1 MSLNHSFIID
11 LASRYLPP
19 PGRFLDFG
27 CGTADLAALAVD
39 HGYDAYGVDTFLG
52 VGDSSANL
60 EIATRKIGARA
71 LAIHPDKPMP
81 FERGFFD
88 IVASNQVF
96 EHVSE
101 LEGICN
107 EIARITRP
115 GGILLALMPTS
126 EVLWEDH
133 LRMPWVHRLPVGSKR
148 QRMLVKAFR
157 RIGFGTPRHISDDR
171 RVSDDEWLSRA
182 ATILREEVFHRSV
195 SEYVS
200 AFTKNF
206 RLLAEDEPAWARYR
220 IKRHSL
226 LKRGSA
232 LSEWHGVDSLIRKA
246 VRRAAGAVLVLQRL
260 N

>member
-11 LASRYLPP
+11 LAGRYLPP

-52 VGDSSANL
+52 VGDSSENL
-60 EIATRKIGARA
+60 TIATGRIGSRA
-71 LAIHPDKPMP
+71 IAIDPNKPMP
-81 FERGFFD
+81 FADGFFD

-101 LEGICN
+101 LDGICR
-107 EIARITRP
+107 EIARVTRP
-115 GGILLALMPTS
+115 GGFLLALMPTS

-133 LRMPWVHRLPVGSKR
+133 LKMPWVHRLPVGSER
-148 QRMLVKAFR
+148 QRMLLKAFR
-157 RIGFGTPRHISDDR
+157 RMGFGTARQA
-171 RVSDDEWLSRA
+171 SDDEWLNRA
-182 ATILREEVFHRSV
+182 DAILRGEVFHRPV

-200 AFTKNF
+200 AFSKHF

-220 IKRHSL
+220 IKRHPL
-226 LKRGSA
+226 LKRGFA
-232 LSEWHGVDSLIRKA
+232 FAELPGTDSLMRQA

-260 N
+260 P

>member
-11 LASRYLPP
+11 LAVRYLPP

-27 CGTADLAALAVD
+27 CGTADLAAIAVG

-52 VGDSSANL
+52 VGDSSENL
-60 EIATRKIGARA
+60 KIATGRIGSRA
-71 LAIHPDKPMP
+71 MAIDPDKRMP
-81 FERGFFD
+81 FEDSFFD

-96 EHVSE
+96 EHVPE
-101 LEGICN
+101 LDGICS
-107 EIARITRP
+107 EIARVTRP

-133 LRMPWVHRLPVGSKR
+133 LKMPWVHRLPVGSER

-157 RIGFGTPRHISDDR
+157 QMGFGTARQA
-171 RVSDDEWLSRA
+171 SDDEWLNRA
-182 ATILREEVFHRSV
+182 DTILREEVFHRPV
-195 SEYVS
+195 REYVS
-200 AFTKNF
+200 AFSKNF

-220 IKRHSL
+220 IKRHPL
-226 LKRGSA
+226 LKYSSA
-232 LSEWHGVDSLIRKA
+232 LSEFPGADSLIRQA

-260 N
+260 P